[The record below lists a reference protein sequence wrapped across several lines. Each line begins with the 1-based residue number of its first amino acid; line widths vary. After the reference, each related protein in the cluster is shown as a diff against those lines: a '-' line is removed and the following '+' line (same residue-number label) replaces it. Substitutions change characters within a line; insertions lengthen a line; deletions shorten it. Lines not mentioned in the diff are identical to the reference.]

1 MTVNK
6 GLKSL
11 VESNPNF
18 SNNGLENQINQF
30 KIGWV
35 LKSFQL
41 DSVIESNGVLTAS
54 QKNDLKDDINNV
66 SHINLGL
73 VLGDLLR
80 HTATILDG
88 SIIPGNPAIT
98 GTVDNGQ
105 GTFKEILQTVH
116 NIQTLIPTLTGERA
130 STQSRSVNDHLGT
143 LNNLFVETEDSSDP
157 VFTTLNQAISFIN
170 TADLTTE
177 TALETAY
184 DNLKNFIN
192 GVVADSTDFQET
204 LDNFATAVATAH
216 TNLNNALASE
226 PLLTHKTNLI
236 NMRESIVT
244 QVNLEQANISGIRSF
259 TETLSNNIGFASLGE
274 DDDLRKL
281 MTRVAQSTSW
291 ISYFNDYKENK
302 ANLNPIYTTNVDSDK
317 SAIIDTVLRDK
328 GLPDVLDFVDIEAVA
343 NKAKKDNR
351 IDTTN
356 YDNLTVEKQ
365 IADACK
371 QLNIITANRSVYNQS
386 ELLLANLNKRDRDII
401 AGELD
406 LNESSNT
413 LS

>member
-1 MTVNK
+1 M
-6 GLKSL
+6 
-11 VESNPNF
+11 
-18 SNNGLENQINQF
+18 
-30 KIGWV
+30 
-35 LKSFQL
+35 
-41 DSVIESNGVLTAS
+41 
-54 QKNDLKDDINNV
+54 
-66 SHINLGL
+66 
-73 VLGDLLR
+73 
-80 HTATILDG
+80 
-88 SIIPGNPAIT
+88 
-98 GTVDNGQ
+98 
-105 GTFKEILQTVH
+105 
-116 NIQTLIPTLTGERA
+116 
-130 STQSRSVNDHLGT
+130 
-143 LNNLFVETEDSSDP
+143 
-157 VFTTLNQAISFIN
+157 
-170 TADLTTE
+170 
-177 TALETAY
+177 
-184 DNLKNFIN
+184 
-192 GVVADSTDFQET
+192 
-204 LDNFATAVATAH
+204 
-216 TNLNNALASE
+216 
-226 PLLTHKTNLI
+226 
-236 NMRESIVT
+236 
-244 QVNLEQANISGIRSF
+244 
-259 TETLSNNIGFASLGE
+259 GE